1 MSFNRSP
8 TGVGDQ
14 RGHGRGAMGEPV
26 RAVIADDHPVALAGL
41 EEVLQRAGIAV
52 VGRARTGREA
62 LSLLRQFRPDVA
74 VVDVALPE
82 LSGLEV
88 TRRARELGV
97 PVVLISMY
105 DVEALMREAAK
116 VGAAAFVSKMALPQ
130 EIVDAVRS
138 AAEGKALLNSAA
150 SPEATHHTSPLT
162 PREREVVKLLA
173 EGRKIREIA
182 EILCR
187 SPATVRAQKA
197 SAMRKLGVHS
207 TAELIR
213 RARELGIFPP

>member
-1 MSFNRSP
+1 ME
-8 TGVGDQ
+8 
-14 RGHGRGAMGEPV
+14 EPV

-41 EEVLQRAGIAV
+41 EEILRRAGIAV
-52 VGRARTGREA
+52 VGRACTGREA
-62 LSLLRQFRPDVA
+62 LRLVQKLRPDVA

-88 TRRARELGV
+88 ARRSRELGV

-105 DVEALMREAAK
+105 DEEMLMREAAA

-130 EIVDAVRS
+130 EIVDVVRS
-138 AAEGKALLNSAA
+138 AAEGKVFLGEGTPPSRVTRHA
-150 SPEATHHTSPLT
+150 SRLT

-173 EGRKIREIA
+173 EGKKIGEIA

-207 TAELIR
+207 TSELIR

>member
-1 MSFNRSP
+1 ME
-8 TGVGDQ
+8 
-14 RGHGRGAMGEPV
+14 EPV

-41 EEVLQRAGIAV
+41 EEILRRAGIVV
-52 VGRARTGREA
+52 VGRACTGREA
-62 LSLLRQFRPDVA
+62 LRLVQELRPDVA

-88 TRRARELGV
+88 TRRLRELGV

-105 DVEALMREAAK
+105 DEEVLMREAAAA
-116 VGAAAFVSKMALPQ
+116 GAAAFVSKMALPQ
-130 EIVDAVRS
+130 EIVDVVRS
-138 AAEGKALLNSAA
+138 VAEGRILLKEEP
-150 SPEATHHTSPLT
+150 SPSRVARHPSPLT

-173 EGRKIREIA
+173 EGKKIGEIA

-207 TAELIR
+207 TPELIR

>member
-1 MSFNRSP
+1 MS
-8 TGVGDQ
+8 GQ
-14 RGHGRGAMGEPV
+14 RGEKRLKV
-26 RAVIADDHPVALAGL
+26 VVADDHPVALAGL
-41 EEVLQRAGIAV
+41 EEILRKAGFEV

-62 LSLLRQFRPDVA
+62 LWLIRELSPDVA

-82 LSGLEV
+82 LSGIEV
-88 TRRARELGV
+88 VRRARESGV

-105 DVEALMREAAK
+105 AEKVLVQEAATA
-116 VGAAAFVSKMALPQ
+116 GAAAYVTKMSSPDA
-130 EIVDAVRS
+130 IVDTVRS
-138 AAEGKALLNSAA
+138 VAEGKSLLSREVSSS
-150 SPEATHHTSPLT
+150 SPITHHPSPLT
-162 PREREVVKLLA
+162 PREREVVKLLC
-173 EGRKIREIA
+173 EGKKVAEIA

-187 SPATVRAQKA
+187 SPATIRAQKA

>member
-1 MSFNRSP
+1 MEE
-8 TGVGDQ
+8 Q
-14 RGHGRGAMGEPV
+14 V

-41 EEVLQRAGIAV
+41 EEILRRGGIAV
-52 VGRARTGREA
+52 VGRACTGREA
-62 LSLLRQFRPDVA
+62 LRLVQELRPDVA

-88 TRRARELGV
+88 TRRLRELGV

-105 DVEALMREAAK
+105 DEEVLMREAAA

-130 EIVDAVRS
+130 EIVEVVRS
-138 AAEGKALLNSAA
+138 VAEGQILLEEEPSLSRVARH
-150 SPEATHHTSPLT
+150 PSPLT

-173 EGRKIREIA
+173 EGKKIGEIA

-207 TAELIR
+207 TPELIR

>member
-1 MSFNRSP
+1 
-8 TGVGDQ
+8 
-14 RGHGRGAMGEPV
+14 MGEPV

-97 PVVLISMY
+97 PVVLVSMY
-105 DVEALMREAAK
+105 DVEALMREAVKA
-116 VGAAAFVSKMALPQ
+116 GAAAFVSKMALPQ

-138 AAEGKALLNSAA
+138 AAEGKALLNGAA
-150 SPEATHHTSPLT
+150 SPEATHHTSLT

-173 EGRKIREIA
+173 EGRKLREIA

>member
-1 MSFNRSP
+1 M
-8 TGVGDQ
+8 
-14 RGHGRGAMGEPV
+14 
-26 RAVIADDHPVALAGL
+26 IADDHPVALAGL

-105 DVEALMREAAK
+105 DVEALMREAVKA
-116 VGAAAFVSKMALPQ
+116 GAAAFVSKMALPQ

-150 SPEATHHTSPLT
+150 SPEATHHTSLT

>member
-1 MSFNRSP
+1 MSRNAKAGGKRL
-8 TGVGDQ
+8 
-14 RGHGRGAMGEPV
+14 
-26 RAVIADDHPVALAGL
+26 RALLADDHPITLAGL
-41 EEVLQRAGIAV
+41 EEILQRAGIEV

-62 LSLLRQFRPDVA
+62 LRLIKEQRPDVA
-74 VVDVALPE
+74 VVDVVLPE

-88 TRRARELGV
+88 VQRARELGV
-97 PVVLISMY
+97 PVVLLSMY
-105 DVEALMREAAK
+105 DEEALLREAAAA
-116 VGAAAFVSKMALPQ
+116 GAAAYLSKMASPR
-130 EIVDAVRS
+130 EIADTVKAVAS
-138 AAEGKALLNSAA
+138 GENLLSKDHALRVNRHA
-150 SPEATHHTSPLT
+150 SPLT

-173 EGRKIREIA
+173 EGKKIEEIA

-213 RARELGIFPP
+213 RARELGIFPA

>member
-1 MSFNRSP
+1 MTRS
-8 TGVGDQ
+8 GS
-14 RGHGRGAMGEPV
+14 GEREKPKV
-26 RAVIADDHPVALAGL
+26 LVADDHPVALTGL
-41 EEVLQRAGIAV
+41 EEVLRRAGIDV
-52 VGRARTGREA
+52 EGSARTGREA
-62 LSLLRQFRPDVA
+62 LRLIKELRPDVA

-88 TRRARELGV
+88 ARRARELGV

-105 DVEALMREAAK
+105 DEEALVREAAAA
-116 VGAAAFVSKMALPQ
+116 GAAAYLSKMALPQ
-130 EIVDAVRS
+130 EIADTVRAV
-138 AAEGKALLNSAA
+138 A
-150 SPEATHHTSPLT
+150 SGVNFLEKITHHTSPVTHHILT

-173 EGRKIREIA
+173 EGKKIGEIA

-207 TAELIR
+207 TVELVR
-213 RARELGIFPP
+213 RARELGIFPS

>member
-1 MSFNRSP
+1 MEE
-8 TGVGDQ
+8 Q
-14 RGHGRGAMGEPV
+14 V

-41 EEVLQRAGIAV
+41 EEILRRGGIAV
-52 VGRARTGREA
+52 VGRACTGRET
-62 LSLLRQFRPDVA
+62 LRLVQELRPDVA

-88 TRRARELGV
+88 TRRLRELGV

-105 DVEALMREAAK
+105 DEEVLMREAAA

-130 EIVDAVRS
+130 EIVEVVRS
-138 AAEGKALLNSAA
+138 VAEGQILLEEEP
-150 SPEATHHTSPLT
+150 SPSRVARHPSPLT

-173 EGRKIREIA
+173 EGKKIGEIA

-207 TAELIR
+207 TPELIR